1 MTRTLSHFIPPL
13 ATPSPH
19 AFSFRRSFGFL
30 VLLVVYATV
39 KSIDEYNIF
48 YKNVKLRLAKNLR
61 TF

>member
-48 YKNVKLRLAKNLR
+48 YYGYEIELI
-61 TF
+61 